1 MCYSCEKSDMKRD
14 FGQSQ
19 KIKNLNVNSLSKLQ
33 RESMAFAEN
42 NWQSINEKS
51 VSRLKILNNMLS
63 EDKSS
68 KNSTE
73 NLNIKFKLLED
84 QNKMFINKLEEIE
97 HKIHDKEAL
106 LSNEK
111 MKNSEIAD
119 KYDKILRLIETSI
132 ENKMEI
138 VKSNR
143 NEEYMLQ
150 ETGRN
155 QINSNTYLNPRQS

>member
-1 MCYSCEKSDMKRD
+1 
-14 FGQSQ
+14 
-19 KIKNLNVNSLSKLQ
+19 
-33 RESMAFAEN
+33 MAFAEN
-42 NWQSINEKS
+42 NWQIINEKS

-97 HKIHDKEAL
+97 HKIHDKETL

-111 MKNSEIAD
+111 MKNSEISD